1 MTSASDLSPTPGG
14 QVADPRR
21 RPLSVVGFLGISDY
35 GLGQL
40 EVLASRYEVAFA
52 TAKKQKES
60 FCLSKGIPY
69 LGSADAN
76 SPSMV
81 DRASRTD
88 LVVIGG
94 YDGMLKIP
102 FLSAPKHGVINTHL
116 GLLFLSAPAIAPNN
130 TKNSGDAVCACGIP
144 GDGPGAP
151 DGGDDDDAS
160 EPWVLPNS
168 LGPAAW
174 SPSGL
179 HYLLGRLDAASEPWV
194 LPNSLG
200 PVGEAIDHGPILD
213 MFEAPG
219 LGGLV
224 QNNRQVYDALAQ
236 AAVQRFPA
244 ALERFS
250 AGEDLA
256 PCRGLD
262 IYHKKGMPNDGWLSF
277 YWSDDFLIRFSLA
290 LDFAPYLPGRTRV
303 EEGGEAIALAV
314 EASCAALEDPAA
326 EGAAVGE
333 ALDAD
338 EGLLLVKT
346 RLGALRCRQLTGTRV
361 TKGGLLISGRPLE
374 QSAAPGPCPH
384 AIPMHFSGQELPLEL
399 YLSEKCGAVCV
410 AKLDPCY
417 LCLPE
422 VEG

>member
-1 MTSASDLSPTPGG
+1 MTSASEERDLAPALGG
-14 QVADPRR
+14 QVADRCR

-52 TAKKQKES
+52 TAKKHAAAHATGLDQKLES

-69 LGSADAN
+69 LGSVDAN
-76 SPSMV
+76 STSMV

-94 YDGMLKIP
+94 YDGILKKP

-116 GLLFLSAPAIAPNN
+116 GLLPQNRGCCPTLWAQ
-130 TKNSGDAVCACGIP
+130 
-144 GDGPGAP
+144 
-151 DGGDDDDAS
+151 
-160 EPWVLPNS
+160 
-168 LGPAAW
+168 
-174 SPSGL
+174 L
-179 HYLLGRLDAASEPWV
+179 HGRPQGFTTYL
-194 LPNSLG
+194 
-200 PVGEAIDHGPILD
+200 VGEAIDHGPILD

-224 QNNRQVYDALAQ
+224 QNNRQVYDELAQ

-250 AGEDLA
+250 AGEELA
-256 PCRGLD
+256 RCQGVD

-290 LDFAPYLPGRTRV
+290 MDFAPYLPGRTRV

-314 EASCAALEDPAA
+314 EAASPALEEPG
-326 EGAAVGE
+326 EGRG
-333 ALDAD
+333 
-338 EGLLLVKT
+338 
-346 RLGALRCRQLTGTRV
+346 
-361 TKGGLLISGRPLE
+361 
-374 QSAAPGPCPH
+374 
-384 AIPMHFSGQELPLEL
+384 
-399 YLSEKCGAVCV
+399 
-410 AKLDPCY
+410 
-417 LCLPE
+417 
-422 VEG
+422 